1 MKHINI
7 KNVFHRIRPMRLWV
21 ILLVA
26 LWPMCMGYGQQPM
39 DEETY
44 DVILKLLKGEFN
56 VPVASRTIVQRNAI
70 IRFWRNRDQFS
81 MDDNGPDC
89 PL

>member
-1 MKHINI
+1 
-7 KNVFHRIRPMRLWV
+7 
-21 ILLVA
+21 
-26 LWPMCMGYGQQPM
+26 MCMAYGQQPM

-56 VPVASRTIVQRNAI
+56 VPVASRTRVQRTAI

-81 MDDNGPDC
+81 MDDDGQTVLCNGKIVVQKGSVPT
-89 PL
+89 LVMNGLE